1 MASVSCVAKKQRSF
15 PILKD
20 FTLLHRHTT
29 GVSSP
34 DQDLGLNLLGLSR
47 GFSQT
52 DWFCSADV
60 LHMSRLSLM
69 FIVVEI
75 QFMTT
80 LTLNTTAAQSRGEVG
95 VDGHLIM

>member
-1 MASVSCVAKKQRSF
+1 
-15 PILKD
+15 
-20 FTLLHRHTT
+20 
-29 GVSSP
+29 
-34 DQDLGLNLLGLSR
+34 
-47 GFSQT
+47 
-52 DWFCSADV
+52 
-60 LHMSRLSLM
+60 M